1 MACLWAV
8 AERTGG
14 QDQSAIVDRVGLPG
28 DVSQATPLVG
38 NRLVSLQRSGEIAPN
53 RVDIR
58 QAEKGVG
65 DARLVL
71 DLASNRECLIE
82 VTFRCDGFPCSVWAM
97 AQLFR
102 ATACWNRLPKL
113 RSVANGRVALG
124 LEVPRECVLDE
135 APLLGRSSLTQGSD
149 EKLNR
154 DSQVTA
160 RRRRN
165 CPRRA
170 VERRYS
176 R

>member
-82 VTFRCDGFPCSVWAM
+82 VTFRCDGFP
-97 AQLFR
+97 QLR
-102 ATACWNRLPKL
+102 LGDGPIVQDHGLLEPVAETAI
-113 RSVANGRVALG
+113 
-124 LEVPRECVLDE
+124 
-135 APLLGRSSLTQGSD
+135 
-149 EKLNR
+149 
-154 DSQVTA
+154 
-160 RRRRN
+160 RRQ
-165 CPRRA
+165 
-170 VERRYS
+170 
-176 R
+176 